1 MSFHFPDR
9 LNFKSETRFAVAV
22 RGGPQWNIPKL
33 FIRISFICSLSAWN
47 PGRLRDDETPGQS
60 SIINDK
66 TRPKMRILYSVSFYL
81 FPLSVRFLYSWVT
94 LISAPKK
101 NEGKE
106 KVSEIISCTLRKFY
120 LAGYRYSLSR
130 NRWRRRRISHRQEPR
145 KSSKMAVLLKFLR
158 ILIPLSFFG
167 PVLRSSLSFFVYLVP
182 RFYGVLVFE
191 VLAFLCSSRSLF
203 HRSFYRNVFLLFKRK
218 F

>member
-1 MSFHFPDR
+1 MSFHFPGR

-130 NRWRRRRISHRQEPR
+130 NRWRCTTKDQP
-145 KSSKMAVLLKFLR
+145 SSGTAKIQQNGGSSEIPQDLNSLVVLW
-158 ILIPLSFFG
+158 S
-167 PVLRSSLSFFVYLVP
+167 
-182 RFYGVLVFE
+182 
-191 VLAFLCSSRSLF
+191 CSP
-203 HRSFYRNVFLLFKRK
+203 
-218 F
+218 